1 MKMKSGTTIFIA
13 AFTISVI
20 FLGSVFV
27 NLNIKKQKNELEQI
41 YKEIELI
48 KKDIKR
54 QKIEITTLTNPD
66 YILDYAEKK
75 GYSSVPVKDIIQ
87 IDIKEEK

>member
-1 MKMKSGTTIFIA
+1 MKLKSGSIIFIA
-13 AFTISVI
+13 AITISMI

-27 NLNIKKQKNELEQI
+27 NLNIKKQKNELQLI
-41 YKEIELI
+41 YKEIETL
-48 KKDIKR
+48 KKEIKR
-54 QKIEITTLTNPD
+54 KKIEITTLTNPN

-87 IDIKEEK
+87 IDIE